1 MTVEDMLTDYWA
13 HTYFDDPKALEEVED
28 DDFDIE
34 SVADLIGGARAP
46 DVDDFEDL
54 T

>member
-13 HTYFDDPKALEEVED
+13 HTYYDDPKALEEVED
-28 DDFDIE
+28 DDFDIDA
-34 SVADLIGGARAP
+34 VGDMIAGAKAP

-54 T
+54 